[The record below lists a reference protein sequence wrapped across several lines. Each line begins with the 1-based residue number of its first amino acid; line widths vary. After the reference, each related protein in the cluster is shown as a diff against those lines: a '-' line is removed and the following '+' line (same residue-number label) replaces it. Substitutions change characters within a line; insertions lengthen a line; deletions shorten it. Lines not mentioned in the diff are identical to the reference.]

1 MAVNERTSKKVAS
14 MASKILRWKSCT
26 KKEVKSVAWSALTLA
41 PDKKKKRK

>member
-14 MASKILRWKSCT
+14 TASKILRWKSCT
-26 KKEVKSVAWSALTLA
+26 KKEIKSVAWSALTQA